1 MSEQLLKTASTHNT
15 SLVGIID
22 SAFSRAMDAVAS
34 VGWTPLARL
43 AESGVVALMQRITV
57 GHLRVLTESHIYNFP
72 ALGSENAQDG
82 PSAELRVVKDSFWIR
97 LVTMSDLGFAE
108 AFMYGDVECDDLVA
122 LFKIFLLNRE
132 NLVEMKSTIASLL
145 FTLPQRLTSTRFLN
159 TLSNSRS
166 NISAHY
172 DISNQMFEA
181 FLSRDMTYSCAIFP
195 TLDADMAYVEKGE
208 RLLKNGVVVRG
219 LGNGDIHS
227 IGAEDSAPV
236 NKLSL
241 SNDEDELY
249 QAQLIK
255 LDHLVKKLKIPET
268 SDKTIR
274 VLEIGSGWGALA
286 ILLTQKYPFIE
297 VDSLTLSSE
306 QKSLAEERIS
316 EAGVEARVRIWLMDY
331 RCVPESWT
339 GVFDRFVSVEMIEAV
354 GREFLTEY
362 WAIVER
368 CMKPKNSVGVVQVI
382 TIPEPRYERYIQ
394 EIDFIRKWVSKN
406 LARSAALYLHK
417 FHSMHI
423 FRVNALSPCNR
434 SRVLITGGTLTVFPG
449 GHLPTVTAL
458 VDTLAHGGKN
468 KLIIDSIS
476 NIGPHYARTLREW
489 RKRFLARFDSDII
502 PSLKREYPEVF
513 DESTRGR
520 NEIEVFKRKWVYYY
534 CYCEVGFTTRT
545 LGDHILT
552 FVREGFE
559 GNDLYNLPFHG
570 KRVGS
575 VEVPMTTWTQ
585 PRLACFPKYNVEVK
599 CGSRRHRRHAF
610 LKGRRCKDSI
620 EVSWKRQLQGPT
632 RRSEMFA
639 KDSSPGIVCFGP
651 FERVFGDAPTTWPGH
666 KSTVRPNALATGC
679 RLSFN
684 LTLSILS
691 SQSSTVS
698 TMKGFFTV
706 ATTAI
711 AVLANVG
718 SSSARSND
726 LEKRIT
732 HYGQMTW
739 FNPVEGNDGC
749 NYKVPKGAPAVHVS
763 STYWRGGENCGQWVD
778 FDVNGKRSYGVV
790 TGECKTCSAEGIDTA
805 PILFTDF
812 AHQDVGLL
820 QCKWKFMKKGWAP
833 ADIPECDE

>member
-145 FTLPQRLTSTRFLN
+145 FTVPQRLTSTRFLN

-286 ILLTQKYPFIE
+286 ILLTRKYPFIE

-382 TIPEPRYERYIQ
+382 TIPEP
-394 EIDFIRKWVSKN
+394 
-406 LARSAALYLHK
+406 L
-417 FHSMHI
+417 
-423 FRVNALSPCNR
+423 
-434 SRVLITGGTLTVFPG
+434 FPG

-489 RKRFLARFDSDII
+489 RKRFLVRFDSDII

-559 GNDLYNLPFHG
+559 G
-570 KRVGS
+570 
-575 VEVPMTTWTQ
+575 
-585 PRLACFPKYNVEVK
+585 
-599 CGSRRHRRHAF
+599 
-610 LKGRRCKDSI
+610 
-620 EVSWKRQLQGPT
+620 
-632 RRSEMFA
+632 
-639 KDSSPGIVCFGP
+639 
-651 FERVFGDAPTTWPGH
+651 
-666 KSTVRPNALATGC
+666 
-679 RLSFN
+679 
-684 LTLSILS
+684 
-691 SQSSTVS
+691 QSSTVS
-698 TMKGFFTV
+698 TMKGFLTV

-726 LEKRIT
+726 HEKRIT
-732 HYGQMTW
+732 HYGQLTW

-749 NYKVPKGAPAVHVS
+749 NYKVPKGVPAVHVS

-790 TGECKTCSAEGIDTA
+790 TGECKTCPAEGIDTA
-805 PILFTDF
+805 PILFNDF

-833 ADIPECDE
+833 ADIPECEE